1 MFGKSF
7 NFLEHEVRKLGS
19 VAYGIKNKKITKL
32 KNDGHKI
39 CKKIEFFYLI
49 IDSSVLK
56 ILKKKNLFF
65 RSPNLPRKR
74 VCSTYIEQ
82 ITRSQST
89 YIYSVQ
95 MLRWRMHDSTR
106 AWRCLSPDNC
116 LWYRAW
122 YTTFVIAV
130 TFFADMK
137 RRIRAGKK
145 KSRPFASKKSVYR

>member
-56 ILKKKNLFF
+56 ILKKKTYFSDRQIYRGNECVV
-65 RSPNLPRKR
+65 RISNKSPGVNLPTSTAFKCYVDECTIQHVRDAACHQII
-74 VCSTYIEQ
+74 VCGIGRD
-82 ITRSQST
+82 IPRS
-89 YIYSVQ
+89 
-95 MLRWRMHDSTR
+95 
-106 AWRCLSPDNC
+106 
-116 LWYRAW
+116 
-122 YTTFVIAV
+122 
-130 TFFADMK
+130 
-137 RRIRAGKK
+137 
-145 KSRPFASKKSVYR
+145 